1 MTPDAITLSTPSG
14 ATDSPAAAAAEAEA
28 RAVAS
33 TAAAVAH
40 AAAAEAAPAVAPAP
54 AQGAPA
60 ASAPA
65 EASPAASAPAEVRPA
80 PAGAAAPASEDAASG
95 WVRVCRVDDLLV
107 ERGAAALIGDRQIA
121 LFRTYDGRLYATD
134 QIDPFSGAAIMS
146 RGIVGDRAGAPTVA
160 SPMYKQVF
168 DLRTG
173 ACLDTQGKEPR
184 SLRVHPV
191 AADGDVVLVKLQGD
205 PR

>member
-1 MTPDAITLSTPSG
+1 MTIVDATIPDATTPDATKTDAMTPDAAAPAAPPLAASPSV
-14 ATDSPAAAAAEAEA
+14 TAAAAAPPSP
-28 RAVAS
+28 AS
-33 TAAAVAH
+33 SPSAASVLASAAAG
-40 AAAAEAAPAVAPAP
+40 AAEPAPAP
-54 AQGAPA
+54 AAGATAPA
-60 ASAPA
+60 AP
-65 EASPAASAPAEVRPA
+65 PA
-80 PAGAAAPASEDAASG
+80 PAAG

-121 LFRTYDGRLYATD
+121 LFRTFDGRLYATD

-146 RGIVGDRAGAPTVA
+146 RGIVGDRAGVPTVA

-173 ACLDTQGKEPR
+173 GCLDTQGKDPQ
-184 SLRVHPV
+184 SLAVYPV
-191 AADGDVVLVKLQGD
+191 AVAEGDVHVKIPGD

>member
-1 MTPDAITLSTPSG
+1 MTIVDATRTDAMTPDAITLSTPST
-14 ATDSPAAAAAEAEA
+14 ATGSVP
-28 RAVAS
+28 
-33 TAAAVAH
+33 
-40 AAAAEAAPAVAPAP
+40 AAAAEAADAVAPAP
-54 AQGAPA
+54 AQAAPV
-60 ASAPA
+60 
-65 EASPAASAPAEVRPA
+65 ASAPAEVRPA
-80 PAGAAAPASEDAASG
+80 PAGAAAPASGQAPASG

-173 ACLDTQGKEPR
+173 ACLDTQGKDPR

-191 AADGDVVLVKLQGD
+191 AVDGDVVLVKLQGD

>member
-1 MTPDAITLSTPSG
+1 M
-14 ATDSPAAAAAEAEA
+14 
-28 RAVAS
+28 
-33 TAAAVAH
+33 
-40 AAAAEAAPAVAPAP
+40 
-54 AQGAPA
+54 
-60 ASAPA
+60 
-65 EASPAASAPAEVRPA
+65 
-80 PAGAAAPASEDAASG
+80 
-95 WVRVCRVDDLLV
+95 DDLLV
-107 ERGAAALIGDRQIA
+107 ERGAAALIGSRQIA

-173 ACLDTQGKEPR
+173 VCLDAQGKDPR
-184 SLRVHPV
+184 NIGVHPV
-191 AADGDVVLVKLQGD
+191 AVDDGVVLVRIEGD

>member
-1 MTPDAITLSTPSG
+1 MTLDSTTVSGPTATVPASAASG
-14 ATDSPAAAAAEAEA
+14 AAGS
-28 RAVAS
+28 
-33 TAAAVAH
+33 
-40 AAAAEAAPAVAPAP
+40 APAP
-54 AQGAPA
+54 AAARPAPA
-60 ASAPA
+60 
-65 EASPAASAPAEVRPA
+65 ASPAASPTPAA
-80 PAGAAAPASEDAASG
+80 G

-121 LFRTYDGRLYATD
+121 LFRTFDGRLYATD

-146 RGIVGDRAGAPTVA
+146 RGIVGDRAGVPTVA

-173 ACLDTQGKEPR
+173 GCLDTQGKDPQ
-184 SLRVHPV
+184 SLAVYPV
-191 AADGDVVLVKLQGD
+191 AVAEGDVLVKIPGD